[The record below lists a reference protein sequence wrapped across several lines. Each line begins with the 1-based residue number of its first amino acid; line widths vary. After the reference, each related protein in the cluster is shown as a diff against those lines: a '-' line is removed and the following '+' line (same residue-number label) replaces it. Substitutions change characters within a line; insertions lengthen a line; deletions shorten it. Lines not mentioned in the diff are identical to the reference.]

1 MKKIKTNKQIKI
13 LKKTSVEQ
21 KKKERKKKRAA
32 SNRKQSTLSTGFCF
46 SRLCNK
52 LNGQSL

>member
-21 KKKERKKKRAA
+21 KKRKERKRELQVIV
-32 SNRKQSTLSTGFCF
+32 SNQHYLQDFVSQDCAT
-46 SRLCNK
+46 N
-52 LNGQSL
+52 